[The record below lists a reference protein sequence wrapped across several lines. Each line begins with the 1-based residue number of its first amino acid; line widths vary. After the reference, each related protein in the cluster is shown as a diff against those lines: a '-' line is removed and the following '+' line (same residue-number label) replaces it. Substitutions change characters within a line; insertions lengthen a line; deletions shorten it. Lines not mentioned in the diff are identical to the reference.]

1 MISSHHTSYL
11 PHTPEVA
18 SSKYKECKTNFILR
32 AFHHPTHKTTHSG
45 SGYLNNMLSFE
56 FLGWSV
62 TLQFVVCF
70 RQSNYR

>member
-32 AFHHPTHKTTHSG
+32 AFHHPTHKTAQSG
-45 SGYLNNMLSFE
+45 SGFICSYTLRFLNNMLSFE
-56 FLGWSV
+56 F
-62 TLQFVVCF
+62 FRMVCHT
-70 RQSNYR
+70 